1 MVNFYT
7 IVSIQVSEIRDG
19 TCNKKNIQD
28 VEMRRKQ
35 LLVLA
40 RKLGVSEQYYTSP
53 IKRLIWAIQEADGQ
67 DTNIHDEERYTHSDN
82 NQCHGKK

>member
-7 IVSIQVSEIRDG
+7 IVSIQVSEILHG
-19 TCNKKNIQD
+19 TCNKNIQD
-28 VEMRRKQ
+28 AAMKRKQ
-35 LLVLA
+35 LIVLA

-67 DTNIHDEERYTHSDN
+67 DMRTRDEELYSNSDN
-82 NQCHGKK
+82 NQWRAKK